1 MIKVPGD
8 VKIGKPKTV
17 SNKGTRTRTRIGLVG
32 NRKPIVPI
40 KKDDMG
46 RSGLKKGGRA
56 IYNKGGYASV
66 QDMEKACMSK
76 TGYNTMKIKGEK

>member
-8 VKIGKPKTV
+8 VKIGNPKIV
-17 SNKGTRTRTRIGLVG
+17 SNKRTRTRIGLEG
-32 NRKPIVPI
+32 SRKPIVPI
-40 KKDDMG
+40 KKDAMG

>member
-8 VKIGKPKTV
+8 VKIGKPKIV
-17 SNKGTRTRTRIGLVG
+17 SNKGTRKRTKIGLEG

-40 KKDDMG
+40 KKDAMG

>member
-1 MIKVPGD
+1 M
-8 VKIGKPKTV
+8 
-17 SNKGTRTRTRIGLVG
+17 
-32 NRKPIVPI
+32 PI
-40 KKDDMG
+40 KKDTMG

-76 TGYNTMKIKGEK
+76 TAYNTMKMKGEK